1 MPLTEGGFLLYRLYG
16 LELNSAE
23 TWYVNHVST
32 RWSDRLTCVS
42 GCSETLMAV
51 AVLEEA
57 GRTAGK
63 EAVAMEAYAR
73 ALLQL
78 PTIIA
83 DNGGYDS
90 ALLVSQLRAGHTQ
103 GQHRLGISEW
113 DGAGAA
119 RGNGCTVTRTWR
131 GWSKSRLGGEDV
143 VCFIS
148 W

>member
-1 MPLTEGGFLLYRLYG
+1 
-16 LELNSAE
+16 
-23 TWYVNHVST
+23 
-32 RWSDRLTCVS
+32 
-42 GCSETLMAV
+42 MAV

-57 GRTAGK
+57 ARTPGK

-113 DGAGAA
+113 SSPPPSPGWLREGTAASGAVV
-119 RGNGCTVTRTWR
+119 RGVVID
-131 GWSKSRLGGEDV
+131 WSVR
-143 VCFIS
+143 
-148 W
+148 

>member
-1 MPLTEGGFLLYRLYG
+1 
-16 LELNSAE
+16 
-23 TWYVNHVST
+23 
-32 RWSDRLTCVS
+32 
-42 GCSETLMAV
+42 MAV

-57 GRTAGK
+57 ARTAGK

-103 GQHRLGISEW
+103 GRRRLGINMLDGSVADMEQLGITESFAVKQQMVASASE
-113 DGAGAA
+113 AA
-119 RGNGCTVTRTWR
+119 EMILRVDDIIKAAPRKRVEDRGHC
-131 GWSKSRLGGEDV
+131 
-143 VCFIS
+143 
-148 W
+148 